1 MLHGGSKAGW
11 KQLGRLLS
19 VIWVRLGSDPSGKYH
34 HQYSHSET
42 TTSTSEDFR
51 AGNVQPQG
59 SFRFRLGEL
68 PRGDR
73 GAHGSRLHSSG
84 RDPQSQFRSD
94 RSRSSERQGHWKWSS
109 QSHVCGSSKSQTQ
122 EQLRQTFQMSLRFIL
137 GCRWRLLQHQ
147 ITSFREKRKKTTNN
161 YLQQHKYDKYFLIH
175 SLYLRQLTRQQEMSK
190 VGRRKMTRRRQRS
203 TKSSLN
209 VWHKK

>member
-1 MLHGGSKAGW
+1 MLHGGSKSGW

-94 RSRSSERQGHWKWSS
+94 RSRSSEPRPLKMIIPKSRLWLVQKPNPRTTASNIPNVTAFYSRLPLKASS
-109 QSHVCGSSKSQTQ
+109 TSDN
-122 EQLRQTFQMSLRFIL
+122 FI
-137 GCRWRLLQHQ
+137 
-147 ITSFREKRKKTTNN
+147 
-161 YLQQHKYDKYFLIH
+161 
-175 SLYLRQLTRQQEMSK
+175 
-190 VGRRKMTRRRQRS
+190 
-203 TKSSLN
+203 
-209 VWHKK
+209 